1 MHHLTKALR
10 KKSGVELQMIDGAGC
25 RARGIWQGDAQ
36 VKVTAREKI
45 AAPQSHLIFGLG
57 SRESNDESIRRAAE
71 MGLATIQPVLTARSR
86 DAGAPKTAP
95 PDRWLKIMQSA
106 CGQSGNPWLPRL
118 HDVADWGDVRSAVA
132 DDVAVFAPGGKP
144 LPATAAPF
152 ASHMAIGPE
161 GGWTDGEIAGFDTYT
176 LGAFV
181 LRTHVAVAA
190 AAAYVMQRSQH
201 ALS

>member
-1 MHHLTKALR
+1 MQHLTKALR
-10 KKSGVELQMIDGAGC
+10 KKSGVELHLIDGAGR
-25 RARGIWQGDAQ
+25 RACGIWQGDAQ
-36 VKVTAREKI
+36 VNITSRECV

-71 MGLATIQPVLTARSR
+71 MGLASIQPVLAARSR

-95 PDRWLKIMQSA
+95 RERWLKIMQSA
-106 CGQSGNPWLPRL
+106 CGQSGNPWLPQL
-118 HDVADWGDVRSAVA
+118 HDVADWSGVRNAVA

-144 LPATAAPF
+144 LPAATAPF
-152 ASHMAIGPE
+152 ASHLAIGPE
-161 GGWTDGEIAGFDTYT
+161 GGWIASEIAGLATYS

-190 AAAYVMQRSQH
+190 AAAYIMQRSQH